1 MPWLRRLAIDIR
13 PLRSSQFRL
22 LWSGSVVSAMGS
34 QFARVG
40 LYVQVFALTG
50 SAAAVGLLGLSGLAG
65 SLAGVFVGSA
75 FIDRYDRRTTLIW
88 TQVASIGVAGTLF
101 FGALSGHPPL
111 WLLHAANLGSWF
123 LAAIHGPARQAA
135 IARLLPPEEIPAAA
149 ALNQAGWQVGSI
161 VGPALAGLLIAAA
174 GTAWAY
180 GVDCLSYGFSLAVA
194 LLLAPIPL
202 GDEVVERGMSAVG
215 EGLRYLRNH
224 RLLQSTFVIDLV
236 AMIFGSPQA
245 LYPVIAVVQL
255 HRGPEVV
262 GLLFAAPAAGALAMT
277 LASGSVT
284 NLERQGEAI
293 VWAVIAWGVAI
304 AGFGLSGTH
313 LALALV
319 FLAAA
324 GAADVVSAIFRS
336 TILQVTVPDR
346 LRGRLS
352 AVFFV
357 VVTGGPKLGDIE
369 SGLVAAAFGATTSVI
384 SGGIA
389 TIVGALF
396 VARIYP
402 ELTSYR
408 GPSLEE
414 RAS

>member
-1 MPWLRRLAIDIR
+1 MRWLRRLAIDVT
-13 PLRSSQFRL
+13 PLRSRQFRL

-40 LYVQVFALTG
+40 LSVQGYALTG
-50 SAAAVGLLGLSGLAG
+50 SAAAVGFLGISGLAG
-65 SLAGVFVGSA
+65 SLAGVAVGSA
-75 FIDRYDRRTTLIW
+75 FIDRYDRRTTIVW
-88 TQVASIGVAGTLF
+88 TQVASMIVAGGLF
-101 FGALSGHPPL
+101 LGALSGHPPL
-111 WLLHAANLGSWF
+111 WLLHAANLGTWF

-135 IARLLPPEEIPAAA
+135 IPRLLSDEEIPAAS

-161 VGPALAGLLIAAA
+161 VGPALAGVVIAVS
-174 GTAWAY
+174 GVAWAY
-180 GVDCLSYGFSLAVA
+180 GVDLASYVFSFVVA

-202 GDEVVERGMSAVG
+202 GEELAERGLKAVA
-215 EGLRYLRNH
+215 EGLHYLRNH

-245 LYPVIAVVQL
+245 LYPVIAVEQL

-262 GLLFAAPAAGALAMT
+262 GLLFAAPAAGALLMT

-284 NLERQGEAI
+284 KLHRQGDAI
-293 VWAVIAWGVAI
+293 VWAVIAWGAAI
-304 AGFGLSGTH
+304 AGFGLSGSH
-313 LALALV
+313 LGPALV
-319 FLAAA
+319 CLAAA

-369 SGLVAAAFGATTSVI
+369 AGLVAAAFGATVSVVT
-384 SGGIA
+384 GGLA
-389 TIVGALF
+389 TIVGAL
-396 VARIYP
+396 VTARVYP
-402 ELTSYR
+402 ELPAYR
-408 GPSLEE
+408 QQPVARG
-414 RAS
+414 